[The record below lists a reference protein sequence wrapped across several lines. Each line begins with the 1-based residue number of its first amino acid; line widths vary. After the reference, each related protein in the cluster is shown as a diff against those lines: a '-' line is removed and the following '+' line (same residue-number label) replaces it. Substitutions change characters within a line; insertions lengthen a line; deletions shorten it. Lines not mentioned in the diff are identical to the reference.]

1 MKTFLTAK
9 ELRREADFRRLKSR
23 YPVCL
28 ICGYRAHPGAIEFAH
43 IIPKAFGL
51 GWGVPL
57 CRNCHR
63 ELTDMEKDM
72 SFKPTTTEIE
82 LETIGR
88 LLGAI
93 GEQYEKSAPTLKH
106 LSAIAL
112 ETARRLSKD
121 PKIENSDE
129 HGSGT

>member
-1 MKTFLTAK
+1 MTTFLTAK
-9 ELRREADFRRLKSR
+9 ELRQEAAFRRLKSR
-23 YPVCL
+23 YPICL
-28 ICGYRAHPGAIEFAH
+28 ICGYWANPAAIEFAH

-72 SFKPTTTEIE
+72 SFKPTTTEVE

-106 LSAIAL
+106 LSAVAL
-112 ETARRLSKD
+112 ETARRLSK
-121 PKIENSDE
+121 PSNSENSADD
-129 HGSGT
+129 GSDK